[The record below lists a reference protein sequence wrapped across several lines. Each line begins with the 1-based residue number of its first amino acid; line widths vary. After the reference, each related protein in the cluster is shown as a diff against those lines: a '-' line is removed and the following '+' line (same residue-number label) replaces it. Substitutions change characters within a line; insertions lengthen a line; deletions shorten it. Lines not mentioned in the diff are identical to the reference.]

1 MEERLEKENAW
12 EHALSDQK
20 VKKTAWVREAC
31 KFFVSYQKL
40 DLKILQ
46 AIENWS

>member
-12 EHALSDQK
+12 EHALSNQK
-20 VKKTAWVREAC
+20 VKKIAWVREAC